1 MLNIPEK
8 IKFVLDTLTQNGYEA
23 YIVGG
28 CVRDSLLGITPSD
41 YDVTTSAKP
50 EEIIKLFEK
59 TVPTGI
65 KHGTVTVI
73 TEKEPVEVTTFRTEG
88 EYKDSRH
95 PRNVEFVTDLREDLS
110 RRDFTVNAL
119 AYNETVGL
127 VDLFGGLSDLENKI
141 LRAVGDSDKRFKE
154 DSLRILRLFRFA
166 SQLGFYPEEN
176 TLNSALKLQKGLENI
191 SKERIFSEIVKTVNG
206 KNPKAILPLINSGG
220 LKFLGITET
229 PDFTTI
235 DDPDLRL
242 FVFLNTSSENT
253 IEVLKTLKVPNR
265 QIDFA
270 NKLLKLQSI
279 KINTK
284 EDIKN
289 ALFLTDYNAVNL
301 FLQLQEDEDKLK
313 LLAEIIKNKEP
324 YLISHLA
331 IRGEDLKELGFK
343 GKEFGEILE
352 RLRLTV
358 VCSPEKNRK
367 EILEVFTKLISAP

>member
-1 MLNIPEK
+1 MLKIPEK
-8 IKFVLDTLTQNGYEA
+8 IKFVLRTLTQNGYEA

-50 EEIIKLFEK
+50 EEILGLFDK
-59 TVPTGI
+59 TVPTGL

-73 TEKEPVEVTTFRTEG
+73 IENEPIEVTTFRTEG
-88 EYKDSRH
+88 EYKDFRH
-95 PRNVEFVTDLREDLS
+95 PQNVEFVTDLREDLS
-110 RRDFTVNAL
+110 RRDFTVNAV

-127 VDLFGGLSDLENKI
+127 VDLFGGLSDLENKV
-141 LRAVGDSDKRFKE
+141 LRAVGDSDKRFRE
-154 DSLRILRLFRFA
+154 DALRILRLFRFA
-166 SQLGFYPEEN
+166 SQLEFTPEEK
-176 TLNSALKLQKGLENI
+176 TLKSALKLQNGLKNI
-191 SKERIFSEIVKTVNG
+191 SKERIFSEIVKAVNG

-220 LKFLGITET
+220 LEFLGICKT
-229 PDFTTI
+229 PEFTTI
-235 DDPDLRL
+235 DDSDLRL
-242 FVFLNTSSENT
+242 FVFLNTSSENP
-253 IEVLKTLKVPNR
+253 IEVLKTLKAPNR

-279 KINTK
+279 EMENK

-289 ALFLTDYNAVNL
+289 ALFLTDFNAVNS
-301 FLQLQEDEDKLK
+301 FLQLQEDEGKLK

-331 IRGEDLKELGFK
+331 ISGEDLKELGFK
-343 GKEFGEILE
+343 GKEIGEILE
-352 RLRLTV
+352 RLRQTV

-367 EILEVFTKLISAP
+367 EILLTLTKYNSAP

>member
-1 MLNIPEK
+1 MLKIPEK
-8 IKFVLDTLTQNGYEA
+8 IKFVLRTLTQNGYEA

-50 EEIIKLFEK
+50 EEILGLFDK
-59 TVPTGI
+59 TVPTGL

-73 TEKEPVEVTTFRTEG
+73 IENEPIEVTTFRTEG
-88 EYKDSRH
+88 EYKDFRH
-95 PRNVEFVTDLREDLS
+95 PQNVEFVTDLREDLS
-110 RRDFTVNAL
+110 RRDFTVNAV

-141 LRAVGDSDKRFKE
+141 LRSVGDSDKRFKE
-154 DSLRILRLFRFA
+154 DALRILRLFRFA
-166 SQLGFYPEEN
+166 SQLEFTPEEK
-176 TLNSALKLQKGLENI
+176 TLKSALKLQKGLKNI
-191 SKERIFSEIVKTVNG
+191 SKERIFSEIVKAVNG

-220 LKFLGITET
+220 LEFLGICKT
-229 PDFTTI
+229 PEFTTI
-235 DDPDLRL
+235 DDSDLRL
-242 FVFLNTSSENT
+242 FVFLNTSSENP
-253 IEVLKTLKVPNR
+253 IEVLKTLKAPNR

-279 KINTK
+279 EMENK

-289 ALFLTDYNAVNL
+289 ALFLTDFNAVNS
-301 FLQLQEDEDKLK
+301 FLQLQEDEGKLK

-331 IRGEDLKELGFK
+331 ISGEDLKELGFK
-343 GKEFGEILE
+343 GKEIGEILE
-352 RLRLTV
+352 RLRQTV

-367 EILEVFTKLISAP
+367 EILEVFTKLNSAP

>member
-1 MLNIPEK
+1 MLKIPEK
-8 IKFVLDTLTQNGYEA
+8 IKFVLRTLTQNGYEA

-50 EEIIKLFEK
+50 EEILGLFDK
-59 TVPTGI
+59 TVPTGL

-73 TEKEPVEVTTFRTEG
+73 IENEPIEVTTFRTEG
-88 EYKDSRH
+88 EYKDFRH
-95 PRNVEFVTDLREDLS
+95 PQNVEFVTDLREDLS
-110 RRDFTVNAL
+110 RRDFTVNAV

-141 LRAVGDSDKRFKE
+141 LRSVGDSDKRFKE
-154 DSLRILRLFRFA
+154 DALRILRLFRFA
-166 SQLGFYPEEN
+166 SQLEFTPEEK
-176 TLNSALKLQKGLENI
+176 TLKSALKLQNGLKNI
-191 SKERIFSEIVKTVNG
+191 SKERIFSEIVKAVNG

-220 LKFLGITET
+220 LEFLGICKT
-229 PDFTTI
+229 PEFTTI
-235 DDPDLRL
+235 DDSDLRL
-242 FVFLNTSSENT
+242 FVFLNTSSENP
-253 IEVLKTLKVPNR
+253 IEVLKTLKAPNR

-279 KINTK
+279 EMENK

-289 ALFLTDYNAVNL
+289 ALFLTDFNAVNS
-301 FLQLQEDEDKLK
+301 FLQLQEDEGKLK

-331 IRGEDLKELGFK
+331 ISGKDLKELGFK
-343 GKEFGEILE
+343 GKEIGEVLE
-352 RLRLTV
+352 RLRQVV
-358 VCSPEKNRK
+358 VCSPQKNRK
-367 EILEVFTKLISAP
+367 EILLTLTQCNSAP

>member
-1 MLNIPEK
+1 MLKIPEK
-8 IKFVLDTLTQNGYEA
+8 IKFVLRTLTQNGYEA

-50 EEIIKLFEK
+50 EEILGLFDK
-59 TVPTGI
+59 TVPTGL

-73 TEKEPVEVTTFRTEG
+73 IENEPIEVTTFRTEG
-88 EYKDSRH
+88 EYKDFRH
-95 PRNVEFVTDLREDLS
+95 PQNVEFVTDLREDLS
-110 RRDFTVNAL
+110 RRDFTVNAV

-141 LRAVGDSDKRFKE
+141 LRSVGDSDKRFKE
-154 DSLRILRLFRFA
+154 DALRILRLFRFA
-166 SQLGFYPEEN
+166 SQLEFTPEEK
-176 TLNSALKLQKGLENI
+176 TLKSALKLQNGLKNI
-191 SKERIFSEIVKTVNG
+191 SKERIFSEIVKAVNG

-220 LKFLGITET
+220 LEFLGICKT
-229 PDFTTI
+229 PEFTTI
-235 DDPDLRL
+235 DDSDLRL
-242 FVFLNTSSENT
+242 FVFLNTSSENP
-253 IEVLKTLKVPNR
+253 IEVLKTLKAPNR

-279 KINTK
+279 EMENK

-289 ALFLTDYNAVNL
+289 ALFLTDFNAVNS
-301 FLQLQEDEDKLK
+301 FLQLQEDEGKLK

-331 IRGEDLKELGFK
+331 ISGEDLKELGFK
-343 GKEFGEILE
+343 GKEIGEILE
-352 RLRLTV
+352 RLRQTV

-367 EILEVFTKLISAP
+367 EILLTLTKYNSAP

>member
-1 MLNIPEK
+1 MLKIPEK
-8 IKFVLDTLTQNGYEA
+8 IKFVLDTLTQSGYEA

-28 CVRDSLLGITPSD
+28 CVRDSLLGIIPSD

-50 EEIIKLFEK
+50 EEILGLFDK
-59 TVPTGI
+59 TVPTGL

-73 TEKEPVEVTTFRTEG
+73 IENEPIEVTTFRTEG
-88 EYKDSRH
+88 EYKDFRH
-95 PRNVEFVTDLREDLS
+95 PQNVEFVTDLREDLS
-110 RRDFTVNAL
+110 RRDFTVNAV

-141 LRAVGDSDKRFKE
+141 LRSVGDSDKRFKE
-154 DSLRILRLFRFA
+154 DALRILRLFRFA
-166 SQLGFYPEEN
+166 SQLEFTPEEK
-176 TLNSALKLQKGLENI
+176 TLKSALKLQNGLKNI
-191 SKERIFSEIVKTVNG
+191 SKERIFSEIVKAVNG

-220 LKFLGITET
+220 LEFLGICKT
-229 PDFTTI
+229 PEFTTI
-235 DDPDLRL
+235 DDSDLRL
-242 FVFLNTSSENT
+242 FVFLNTSSENP
-253 IEVLKTLKVPNR
+253 IEVLKTLKAPNR

-279 KINTK
+279 EMENK

-289 ALFLTDYNAVNL
+289 ALFLTDFNAVNS
-301 FLQLQEDEDKLK
+301 FLQLQEDEGKLK

-331 IRGEDLKELGFK
+331 ISGEDLKELGFK
-343 GKEFGEILE
+343 GKEIGEILE
-352 RLRLTV
+352 RLRQTV

-367 EILEVFTKLISAP
+367 EILLTLTKYNSAP

>member
-1 MLNIPEK
+1 MLKIPEK
-8 IKFVLDTLTQNGYEA
+8 IKFVLRTLTQNGYEA

-28 CVRDSLLGITPSD
+28 CVRDSLLEIIPSD

-50 EEIIKLFEK
+50 QEIIGLFDK

-73 TEKEPVEVTTFRTEG
+73 IENEPIEVTTFRTEG

-95 PRNVEFVTDLREDLS
+95 PQNVKFVTDLSEDLS
-110 RRDFTVNAL
+110 RRDFTVNAM
-119 AYNETVGL
+119 AYNETAGL
-127 VDLFGGLSDLENKI
+127 VDLFGGLGDLENKI
-141 LRAVGDSDKRFKE
+141 LRAVGDSDKRFSE
-154 DSLRILRLFRFA
+154 DALRILRLFRFA
-166 SQLGFYPEEN
+166 SQLEFTPEEK
-176 TLNSALKLQKGLENI
+176 TLNSALKLQKGLKNI

-220 LKFLGITET
+220 LEFLGITET
-229 PDFTTI
+229 PEFTTL

-242 FVFLNTSSENT
+242 FVFLNTSCENP
-253 IEVLKTLKVPNR
+253 IKVLKTLKAPNR
-265 QIDFA
+265 QIDLA
-270 NKLLKLQSI
+270 NKLLKLQAI

-331 IRGEDLKELGFK
+331 IDGEDLRKLGFE
-343 GKEFGEILE
+343 GKEIGEILE
-352 RLRLTV
+352 RLRQTV
-358 VCSPEKNRK
+358 VCDPQKNRK
-367 EILEVFTKLISAP
+367 EILMALTK

>member
-1 MLNIPEK
+1 MLKIPEK
-8 IKFVLDTLTQNGYEA
+8 IKFVLRTLTQNGYEA

-50 EEIIKLFEK
+50 EEILGLFDK
-59 TVPTGI
+59 TVPTGL

-73 TEKEPVEVTTFRTEG
+73 IENEPIEVTTFRTEG
-88 EYKDSRH
+88 EYKDFRH
-95 PRNVEFVTDLREDLS
+95 PQNVEFVTDLREDLS
-110 RRDFTVNAL
+110 RRDFTVNAV

-141 LRAVGDSDKRFKE
+141 LRSVGDSDKRFKE
-154 DSLRILRLFRFA
+154 DALRILRLFRFA
-166 SQLGFYPEEN
+166 SQLEFTPEEK
-176 TLNSALKLQKGLENI
+176 TLKSALKLQNGLKNI
-191 SKERIFSEIVKTVNG
+191 SKERIFSEIVKAVNG

-220 LKFLGITET
+220 LEFLGICKT
-229 PDFTTI
+229 PEFTTI
-235 DDPDLRL
+235 DDSDLRL
-242 FVFLNTSSENT
+242 FVFLNTSSENP
-253 IEVLKTLKVPNR
+253 IEVLKTLKAPNR

-279 KINTK
+279 EMENK

-289 ALFLTDYNAVNL
+289 ALFLTDFNAVNS
-301 FLQLQEDEDKLK
+301 FLQLQEDEGKLK

-331 IRGEDLKELGFK
+331 ISGEDLKELGFK
-343 GKEFGEILE
+343 GKEIGEILE
-352 RLRLTV
+352 RLRQTV

-367 EILEVFTKLISAP
+367 EILMTFTK

>member
-1 MLNIPEK
+1 MLKIPEK
-8 IKFVLDTLTQNGYEA
+8 IKFVLRTLTQNGYEA

-50 EEIIKLFEK
+50 EEILGLFDK
-59 TVPTGI
+59 TVPTGL

-73 TEKEPVEVTTFRTEG
+73 IENEPIEVTTFRTEG
-88 EYKDSRH
+88 EYKDFRH
-95 PRNVEFVTDLREDLS
+95 PQNVEFVTDLREDLS
-110 RRDFTVNAL
+110 RRDFTVNAV

-141 LRAVGDSDKRFKE
+141 LRSVGDSDKRFKE
-154 DSLRILRLFRFA
+154 DALRILRLFRFA
-166 SQLGFYPEEN
+166 SQLEFTPEEK
-176 TLNSALKLQKGLENI
+176 TLKSALKLQNGLKNI
-191 SKERIFSEIVKTVNG
+191 SKERIFSEIVKAVNG

-220 LKFLGITET
+220 LEFLGICKT
-229 PDFTTI
+229 PEFTTI
-235 DDPDLRL
+235 DDSDLRL
-242 FVFLNTSSENT
+242 FVFLNTSSENP
-253 IEVLKTLKVPNR
+253 IEVLKTLKAPNR

-279 KINTK
+279 EMENK

-289 ALFLTDYNAVNL
+289 ALFLTDFNAVNS
-301 FLQLQEDEDKLK
+301 FLQLQEDEGKLK

-331 IRGEDLKELGFK
+331 ISGEDLKELGFK
-343 GKEFGEILE
+343 GKEIGEILE
-352 RLRLTV
+352 RLRQTV

-367 EILEVFTKLISAP
+367 EILMTLTKYTSAP

>member
-1 MLNIPEK
+1 MLKIPEK

-28 CVRDSLLGITPSD
+28 CVRDSLLGLIPSD

-50 EEIIKLFEK
+50 QEILGLFEK

-73 TEKEPVEVTTFRTEG
+73 IDNEPVEVTTFRTEG

-95 PRNVEFVTDLREDLS
+95 PQNVEFVTDLREDLS
-110 RRDFTVNAL
+110 RRDFTVNAV

-141 LRAVGDSDKRFKE
+141 LRSVGDSDKRFKE
-154 DSLRILRLFRFA
+154 DALRILRLFRFA
-166 SQLGFYPEEN
+166 SQLEFTPEEK
-176 TLNSALKLQKGLENI
+176 TLKSALKLQNGLKNI
-191 SKERIFSEIVKTVNG
+191 SKERIFSEIVKAVNG

-220 LKFLGITET
+220 LEFLGICKT
-229 PDFTTI
+229 PEFTTI
-235 DDPDLRL
+235 DDSDLRL
-242 FVFLNTSSENT
+242 FVFLNTSSENP
-253 IEVLKTLKVPNR
+253 IEVLKTLKAPNR

-279 KINTK
+279 EMENK

-289 ALFLTDYNAVNL
+289 ALFLTDFNAVNS
-301 FLQLQEDEDKLK
+301 FLQLQEDEGKLK

-331 IRGEDLKELGFK
+331 ISGEDLKELGFK
-343 GKEFGEILE
+343 GKEIGEILE
-352 RLRLTV
+352 RLRQTV

-367 EILEVFTKLISAP
+367 EILLTLTKYNSAP

>member
-1 MLNIPEK
+1 MLKIPEK
-8 IKFVLDTLTQNGYEA
+8 IKFVLRTLTQNGYEA

-50 EEIIKLFEK
+50 EEILGLFDK
-59 TVPTGI
+59 TVPTGL

-73 TEKEPVEVTTFRTEG
+73 IENEPIEVTTFRTEG
-88 EYKDSRH
+88 EYKDFRH
-95 PRNVEFVTDLREDLS
+95 PQNVEFVTDLREDLS
-110 RRDFTVNAL
+110 RRDFTVNAV

-141 LRAVGDSDKRFKE
+141 LRSVGDSDKRFKE
-154 DSLRILRLFRFA
+154 DALRILRLFRFA
-166 SQLGFYPEEN
+166 SQLEFTPEEK
-176 TLNSALKLQKGLENI
+176 TLKSALKLQNGLKNI
-191 SKERIFSEIVKTVNG
+191 SKERIFSEIVKAVNG

-220 LKFLGITET
+220 LEFLGICKT
-229 PDFTTI
+229 PEFTTI
-235 DDPDLRL
+235 DDSDLRL
-242 FVFLNTSSENT
+242 FVFLNTSSENP
-253 IEVLKTLKVPNR
+253 IEVLKTLKAPNR

-279 KINTK
+279 EMENK

-289 ALFLTDYNAVNL
+289 ALFLTDFNAVNS
-301 FLQLQEDEDKLK
+301 FLQLQEDEGKLK

-331 IRGEDLKELGFK
+331 ISGEDLKELGFK
-343 GKEFGEILE
+343 GKEIGEILE
-352 RLRLTV
+352 RLRQTV

-367 EILEVFTKLISAP
+367 EILMTFTKCNSAP

>member
-1 MLNIPEK
+1 MLKIPEK

-28 CVRDSLLGITPSD
+28 CVRDSLLGLIPSD

-50 EEIIKLFEK
+50 QEILGLFEK

-73 TEKEPVEVTTFRTEG
+73 IDNEPVEVTTFRTEG

-95 PRNVEFVTDLREDLS
+95 PQNVEFVTDLREDLS
-110 RRDFTVNAL
+110 RRDFTVNAM
-119 AYNETVGL
+119 AFNETVGI
-127 VDLFGGLSDLENKI
+127 VDLFGGVSDLKNKI
-141 LRAVGDSDKRFKE
+141 LRAVGDSDKRFSE
-154 DSLRILRLFRFA
+154 DALRILRLFRFA
-166 SQLGFYPEEN
+166 SQLEFTIEEK
-176 TLNSALKLQKGLENI
+176 TLNSALKLQNGLENI
-191 SKERIFSEIVKTVNG
+191 SKERIFSELCKVVNG
-206 KNPKAILPLINSGG
+206 KNPKAILPLIKSGG
-220 LKFLGITET
+220 LEFLGVIKT
-229 PDFTTI
+229 PEFATADNL
-235 DDPDLRL
+235 DLRL
-242 FVFLNTSSENT
+242 FVFLNTSSENP
-253 IEVLKTLKVPNR
+253 IEVLKTLKAPNR

-279 KINTK
+279 KIESK

-289 ALFLTDYNAVNL
+289 ALFLTDFNGVSL

-331 IRGEDLKELGFK
+331 VSGEDLKKLGFK
-343 GKEFGEILE
+343 GKEIGEMLE
-352 RLRLTV
+352 RIRQEV
-358 VCSPEKNRK
+358 VKSPEKNRK
-367 EILEVFTKLISAP
+367 ETLMMLTK

>member
-1 MLNIPEK
+1 MLKIPEK
-8 IKFVLDTLTQNGYEA
+8 IKFVPRTLTQNGYEA

-28 CVRDSLLGITPSD
+28 CVRDSLLGIIPSD

-50 EEIIKLFEK
+50 QEIIGLFDK

-73 TEKEPVEVTTFRTEG
+73 IENEPIEVTTFRTEG

-95 PRNVEFVTDLREDLS
+95 PRNVKFVTDLREDLS
-110 RRDFTVNAL
+110 RRDFTVNAM
-119 AYNETVGL
+119 AYNETAGL
-127 VDLFGGLSDLENKI
+127 VDLFGGLGDLENKI
-141 LRAVGDSDKRFKE
+141 LRAVGDSDKRLSE
-154 DSLRILRLFRFA
+154 DALRILRLFRFA
-166 SQLGFYPEEN
+166 SQLEFTPEEK
-176 TLNSALKLQKGLENI
+176 TLNSALKLQKGLKNI
-191 SKERIFSEIVKTVNG
+191 SKERIFSEIVKTVKG

-220 LKFLGITET
+220 LEFLGITET
-229 PDFTTI
+229 PEFTTL

-242 FVFLNTSSENT
+242 FVFLNTSSENS
-253 IEVLKTLKVPNR
+253 IEVLKTLKAPNR

-270 NKLLKLQSI
+270 NKLLKLQAI

-301 FLQLQEDEDKLK
+301 FLQLQEDGDKLK

-331 IRGEDLKELGFK
+331 IDGEILKNLGFE
-343 GKEFGEILE
+343 GKEIGEILE
-352 RLRLTV
+352 RLRQTV
-358 VCSPEKNRK
+358 VCDPQKNRK
-367 EILEVFTKLISAP
+367 EILMTFTK

>member
-1 MLNIPEK
+1 MLKIPEK

-65 KHGTVTVI
+65 KHGTDTVI

-206 KNPKAILPLINSGG
+206 NNPKAILPLINSGG

-343 GKEFGEILE
+343 GKEIGEILE

-367 EILEVFTKLISAP
+367 EILEVFTKLNSAP

>member
-1 MLNIPEK
+1 MLKIPEK
-8 IKFVLDTLTQNGYEA
+8 IKFVLRTLTQNGYEA

-50 EEIIKLFEK
+50 EEILGLFDK
-59 TVPTGI
+59 TVPTGL

-73 TEKEPVEVTTFRTEG
+73 IENEPIEVTTFRTEG
-88 EYKDSRH
+88 EYKDFRH
-95 PRNVEFVTDLREDLS
+95 PQNVEFVTDLREDLS
-110 RRDFTVNAL
+110 RRDFTVNAV

-141 LRAVGDSDKRFKE
+141 LRSVGDSDKRFKE
-154 DSLRILRLFRFA
+154 DALRILRLFRFA
-166 SQLGFYPEEN
+166 SQLEFTPEEK
-176 TLNSALKLQKGLENI
+176 TLKSALKLQNGLKNI
-191 SKERIFSEIVKTVNG
+191 SKERIFSEIVKAVNG

-220 LKFLGITET
+220 LEFLGICKT
-229 PDFTTI
+229 PEFTTI
-235 DDPDLRL
+235 DDSDLRL
-242 FVFLNTSSENT
+242 FVFLNTSSENP
-253 IEVLKTLKVPNR
+253 IEVLKTLKAPKR

-279 KINTK
+279 EMENK

-289 ALFLTDYNAVNL
+289 ALFLTDFNAVNS
-301 FLQLQEDEDKLK
+301 FLQLQEDEGKLK

-331 IRGEDLKELGFK
+331 ISGEDLKELGFK
-343 GKEFGEILE
+343 GKEIGEILE
-352 RLRLTV
+352 RLRQTV

-367 EILEVFTKLISAP
+367 EILLTLTKYNSAP

>member
-1 MLNIPEK
+1 MLKIPEK
-8 IKFVLDTLTQNGYEA
+8 IKFVLRTLTQNGYEA

-50 EEIIKLFEK
+50 EEILGLFDK
-59 TVPTGI
+59 TVPTGL

-73 TEKEPVEVTTFRTEG
+73 IENEPIEVTTFRTEG
-88 EYKDSRH
+88 EYKDFRH
-95 PRNVEFVTDLREDLS
+95 PQNVEFVTDLREDLS
-110 RRDFTVNAL
+110 RRDFTVNAV

-141 LRAVGDSDKRFKE
+141 LRSVGDSDKRFKE
-154 DSLRILRLFRFA
+154 DALRILRLFRFA
-166 SQLGFYPEEN
+166 SQLEFTPEEK
-176 TLNSALKLQKGLENI
+176 TLKSALKLQNGLKNI
-191 SKERIFSEIVKTVNG
+191 SKERIFSEIVKAVNG

-220 LKFLGITET
+220 LEFLGICKT
-229 PDFTTI
+229 PEFTTI
-235 DDPDLRL
+235 DDSDLRL
-242 FVFLNTSSENT
+242 FVFLNTSSENP
-253 IEVLKTLKVPNR
+253 IEVLKTLKAPNR

-279 KINTK
+279 EMENK

-289 ALFLTDYNAVNL
+289 ALFLTDFNAVNS
-301 FLQLQEDEDKLK
+301 FLQLQEDEGKLK

-331 IRGEDLKELGFK
+331 ISGEDLKELGFK
-343 GKEFGEILE
+343 GKEIGEILE
-352 RLRLTV
+352 RLRQTV

-367 EILEVFTKLISAP
+367 EKLLTLTKYNSAP

>member
-1 MLNIPEK
+1 MLKIPEK
-8 IKFVLDTLTQNGYEA
+8 IKFVLRTLTQNGYEA

-28 CVRDSLLGITPSD
+28 CVRDSLLGIIPSD

-50 EEIIKLFEK
+50 QEIIGLFDK

-73 TEKEPVEVTTFRTEG
+73 IENEPIEVTTFRTEG

-95 PRNVEFVTDLREDLS
+95 PRNVKFVTDLREDLS
-110 RRDFTVNAL
+110 RRDFTVNAM
-119 AYNETVGL
+119 AYNETAGL
-127 VDLFGGLSDLENKI
+127 VDLFGGLGDLENKI
-141 LRAVGDSDKRFKE
+141 LRAVGDSDKRLSE
-154 DSLRILRLFRFA
+154 DALRILRLFRFA
-166 SQLGFYPEEN
+166 SQLEFTPEEK
-176 TLNSALKLQKGLENI
+176 TLNSALKLQKGLKNI
-191 SKERIFSEIVKTVNG
+191 SKERIFSEIVKTVKG

-220 LKFLGITET
+220 LEFLGITET
-229 PDFTTI
+229 PEFTTL

-242 FVFLNTSSENT
+242 FVFLNTSSENS
-253 IEVLKTLKVPNR
+253 IEVLKTLKAPNR

-270 NKLLKLQSI
+270 NKLLKLQAI

-301 FLQLQEDEDKLK
+301 FLQLQEDGDKLK

-331 IRGEDLKELGFK
+331 IDGEILKNLGFE
-343 GKEFGEILE
+343 GKEIGEILE
-352 RLRLTV
+352 RLRQTV
-358 VCSPEKNRK
+358 VCDPQKNRK
-367 EILEVFTKLISAP
+367 EILMTFTK

>member
-1 MLNIPEK
+1 MLKIPEK

-28 CVRDSLLGITPSD
+28 CVRDSLLGLIPSD

-50 EEIIKLFEK
+50 QEILGLFEK

-141 LRAVGDSDKRFKE
+141 LRAVGDGDKRFRE
-154 DSLRILRLFRFA
+154 DALRILRLFRFA
-166 SQLGFYPEEN
+166 SQLEFTIEEK
-176 TLNSALKLQKGLENI
+176 TLNSALKLQNGLKNI
-191 SKERIFSEIVKTVNG
+191 SKERIFSELCKAVNG
-206 KNPKAILPLINSGG
+206 KNPKAILPLIKSGG
-220 LKFLGITET
+220 LEFLGVIKT
-229 PDFTTI
+229 PEFATADNL
-235 DDPDLRL
+235 DLRL
-242 FVFLNTSSENT
+242 FVFLNTSSENP
-253 IEVLKTLKVPNR
+253 IEVLKILKAPSR

-279 KINTK
+279 KIDSK

-289 ALFLTDYNAVNL
+289 ALFLTDFNGVSL
-301 FLQLQEDEDKLK
+301 FLQLQKEENKLK
-313 LLAEIIKNKEP
+313 ILDEVIKNKEP

-331 IRGEDLKELGFK
+331 VSGEDLKELGFK
-343 GKEFGEILE
+343 GKEIGEMLE
-352 RLRLTV
+352 RIRQEV
-358 VCSPEKNRK
+358 VKSPEKNRK
-367 EILEVFTKLISAP
+367 ETLMMLTK

>member
-1 MLNIPEK
+1 MLKIPEK

-154 DSLRILRLFRFA
+154 DALRILRLFRFA

-343 GKEFGEILE
+343 GKEIGEILE

-367 EILEVFTKLISAP
+367 EILEVFTKLNSAP

>member
-1 MLNIPEK
+1 MLKIPEK
-8 IKFVLDTLTQNGYEA
+8 IKFVLRTLTQNGYEA

-50 EEIIKLFEK
+50 EEILGLFDK
-59 TVPTGI
+59 TVPTGL

-73 TEKEPVEVTTFRTEG
+73 IENEPIEVTTFRTEG
-88 EYKDSRH
+88 EYKDFRH
-95 PRNVEFVTDLREDLS
+95 PQNVEFVTDLREDLS
-110 RRDFTVNAL
+110 RRDFTVNAV

-154 DSLRILRLFRFA
+154 DALRILRLFRFA
-166 SQLGFYPEEN
+166 SQLEFTPEEK
-176 TLNSALKLQKGLENI
+176 TLKSALKLQNGLKNI
-191 SKERIFSEIVKTVNG
+191 SKERIFSEIVKAVNG

-220 LKFLGITET
+220 LEFLGICKT
-229 PDFTTI
+229 PEFTTI
-235 DDPDLRL
+235 DDSDLRL
-242 FVFLNTSSENT
+242 FVFLNTSSENP
-253 IEVLKTLKVPNR
+253 IEVLKTLKAPNR

-279 KINTK
+279 EMENK

-289 ALFLTDYNAVNL
+289 ALFLTDFNAVNS
-301 FLQLQEDEDKLK
+301 FLQLQEDEGKLK

-331 IRGEDLKELGFK
+331 ISGEDLKELGFK
-343 GKEFGEILE
+343 GKEIGEILE
-352 RLRLTV
+352 RLRQTV

-367 EILEVFTKLISAP
+367 EILLTLTKYNSAP

>member
-1 MLNIPEK
+1 MLKIPEK

-191 SKERIFSEIVKTVNG
+191 SKERIISEIVKTVNG

-343 GKEFGEILE
+343 GTEIGEILE

-367 EILEVFTKLISAP
+367 EILEVFTKLNSAP

>member
-1 MLNIPEK
+1 MLKIPEK

-343 GKEFGEILE
+343 GKEIGEILE

-367 EILEVFTKLISAP
+367 EILEVFTKLNSAP